1 MSKIAIL
8 SDIHSNLEALEAVLQ
23 EIEKLQTK
31 EIWCLGDLTG
41 YGPEPN
47 KCVQLAQEKFAVC
60 LLGNHD
66 QGVLDKTCDW
76 RFNPYAKAALAWTRK
91 VTGEKNKDFLRKL
104 KSKATLNDCLLV
116 HGSPRS
122 PCWEYILEEDT
133 ETQNFK
139 SFEEQICFF
148 GHTHIP
154 LVLREDLKRIKGSK
168 INLVKDSRYLVNPG
182 SVGQPR
188 DYNPKASFLL
198 FDNKKGVLEFKRV
211 RYQINE
217 TQKKMEKV
225 GLPKF
230 LIERLSLGY

>member
-8 SDIHSNLEALEAVLQ
+8 SDIHSNLEALKTVLQ

-66 QGVLDKTCDW
+66 QGVLHPDQDQQ
-76 RFNPYAKAALAWTRK
+76 FNPYAKEALAWTRK
-91 VTGEKNKDFLRKL
+91 ILTSKNQDFLRQL
-104 KSKATLNDCLLV
+104 KCQVVYQNFLLV
-116 HGSPRS
+116 HGNPQH
-122 PCWEYILEEDT
+122 PCSGYILDQ
-133 ETQNFK
+133 ETAIDAFK
-139 SFEEQICFF
+139 IFKKPICFF

-154 LVLREDLKRIKGSK
+154 LALREDLKKERGQKTTLNWGFK
-168 INLVKDSRYLVNPG
+168 YLINPG

-188 DYNPKASFLL
+188 DRDPRASFLL
-198 FDNKKGVLEFKRV
+198 FDYKKRVLEFKRV
-211 RYQINE
+211 AYPVRE